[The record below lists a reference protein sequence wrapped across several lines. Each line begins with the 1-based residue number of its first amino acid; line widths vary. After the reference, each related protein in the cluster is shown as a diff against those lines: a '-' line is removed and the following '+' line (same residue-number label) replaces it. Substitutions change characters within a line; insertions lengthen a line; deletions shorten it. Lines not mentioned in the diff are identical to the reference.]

1 MLAGLLEHPE
11 DAADA
16 HLPLLLWWGLES
28 MAGSHD
34 ALLKFFR
41 SPVAW
46 TTPIRPAGNTL
57 AENLMRRWAL
67 TGSRADLLSCASLLS
82 LAPDSTHRH
91 ALARAF
97 TSTLEGRPLP
107 VMPEQLA
114 TDLASIDEPFA
125 MILEVRGG
133 SADSA
138 GRALEFVSNP
148 DTRNAFRA
156 QLIRALGDVRAL
168 PKETV
173 PVFLDL
179 VSSAEPIALKQTAF
193 AALQSF
199 DDPEIG
205 RRIAGLYPGL
215 STDLQLAAE
224 SLLASRAS
232 WAQSLSAALD
242 DGIIRPASLQSDT
255 IAKLRRHR
263 DKTVRAAV
271 ERHFGR
277 DASPTSVSDDRLQ
290 RMALVA
296 RRGGGDPMKGREL
309 YRGKTGC
316 AACHVLFG
324 EGGRIGPDLTP
335 YDRRNLEAMLL
346 AIVNPAAEIRE
357 GYENITITTRDGR
370 LLSGFKVEADDH
382 RLVLRGL
389 DGQNLTVARED
400 ILSLEASEH
409 SLMPEGLLNPLTDA
423 ELRDFFAFL
432 SSTTPPM

>member
-1 MLAGLLEHPE
+1 
-11 DAADA
+11 
-16 HLPLLLWWGLES
+16 
-28 MAGSHD
+28 
-34 ALLKFFR
+34 
-41 SPVAW
+41 
-46 TTPIRPAGNTL
+46 
-57 AENLMRRWAL
+57 
-67 TGSRADLLSCASLLS
+67 
-82 LAPDSTHRH
+82 
-91 ALARAF
+91 
-97 TSTLEGRPLP
+97 
-107 VMPEQLA
+107 
-114 TDLASIDEPFA
+114 
-125 MILEVRGG
+125 
-133 SADSA
+133 
-138 GRALEFVSNP
+138 
-148 DTRNAFRA
+148 
-156 QLIRALGDVRAL
+156 
-168 PKETV
+168 
-173 PVFLDL
+173 VFLNL
-179 VSSAEPIALKQTAF
+179 VSSSEPIALKQTAF

-242 DGIIRPASLQSDT
+242 DGTIRPASLQSDT

-296 RRGGGDPMKGREL
+296 RRGGGDPMMGREL

-357 GYENITITTRDGR
+357 GYENITLTTRDGR

-382 RLVLRGL
+382 RFVLRGL